1 MHDWNAVIT
10 VREGGFA
17 PACRLLEEFGLVR
30 STGFFNTLVMRT
42 DDPFRLLADLQGQLA
57 GSPAIAAWISRFMPI
72 RQLFS
77 FQSPAEFELR
87 SREAIMEWLP
97 LLGNSSFHLR
107 MHRRGFKGKLSS
119 MEEERF
125 LDEFL
130 LQKLW
135 EAGKPG
141 SIAFEDPDAII
152 ALETVGT
159 QAGLS
164 LFNRDE
170 LQRYSLLH
178 LD

>member
-10 VREGGFA
+10 VRDGGFA
-17 PACRLLEEFGLVR
+17 PAFRLLEEFGTVR
-30 STGFFNTLVMRT
+30 KTGFFNTLVMRAA
-42 DDPFRLLADLQGQLA
+42 DPFQLLADLQGQLA
-57 GSPAIAAWISRFMPI
+57 ANPAITSWISRFMPI
-72 RQLFS
+72 RQLFT
-77 FQSPAEFELR
+77 FQSPAEFELH
-87 SREAIMEWLP
+87 SREAVQEWLP
-97 LLGNSSFHLR
+97 LLGDSRFHLR

-130 LQKLW
+130 LQKLA
-135 EAGKPG
+135 EAGRPG
-141 SIAFEDPDAII
+141 KVAFYDPDAII
-152 ALETVGT
+152 ALETVGN

-170 LQRYSLLH
+170 LQRFSLLH